1 MKFKN
6 NSNNYD
12 KYFVY
17 GINGVESILNSNK
30 CKISQIIVSDTF
42 NQHKMADSAL
52 ITKKF
57 KHKVIILNKNEFQN
71 KYQEYRTQGIIVFF
85 DYKVL
90 SHVPDSVNQ
99 NDNECH
105 VILDSIKDPQNLGQ
119 IIRTSECAGID
130 GIILPERR
138 SVSITSSVLQVSQG
152 SFCNINIIKS
162 KNIKYTIKELK
173 QNGYWIV
180 GIENSIDSKLW
191 YDFNLKGK
199 VGFVFGSEGEGIRPV
214 IQKYCDLMLTI
225 PMNGKINSLNI
236 SATVSAMLFERNRQ
250 ILKSK

>member
-30 CKISQIIVSDTF
+30 CKISQIIVNDTF

-85 DYKVL
+85 DYTVL

>member
-30 CKISQIIVSDTF
+30 CQVSQIIVSDTF
-42 NQHKMADSAL
+42 NQGKMSDGGL
-52 ITKKF
+52 IIKKF
-57 KHKVIILNKNEFQN
+57 KNKVIILNKNEFQN

-85 DYKVL
+85 DYEVF
-90 SHVPDSVNQ
+90 SHLPKSINEKK
-99 NDNECH
+99 NECH
-105 VILDSIKDPQNLGQ
+105 IILDSIKDPQNLGQ

-130 GIILPERR
+130 GIIVPERR
-138 SVSITSSVLQVSQG
+138 SVSITSSVFQVSQG
-152 SFCNINIIKS
+152 SFCNINIVKS

-180 GIENSIDSKLW
+180 GIENSIESKLW
-191 YDFNLKGK
+191 YDFDLKGK
-199 VGFVFGSEGEGIRPV
+199 IGFVFGSEGEGIRPV
-214 IQKYCDLMLTI
+214 IKKYCDLMLTI

>member
-1 MKFKN
+1 MKNKN

-17 GINGVESILNSNK
+17 GINGVESILNSNR
-30 CKISQIIVSDTF
+30 CQIIQIVISEAF
-42 NQHKMADSAL
+42 NRDKMADSSL
-52 ITKKF
+52 ITSKF
-57 KHKVIILNKNEFQN
+57 KHKVISLNKIEFQN

-85 DYKVL
+85 DYTVFN
-90 SHVPDSVNQ
+90 HVPDSINQ

-173 QNGYWIV
+173 DSGYWIV
-180 GIENSIDSKLW
+180 GIENSIESKLW
-191 YDFNLKGK
+191 YDFDLKGK
-199 VGFVFGSEGEGIRPV
+199 IGFVFGSEGEGIRPL

-225 PMNGKINSLNI
+225 PMNGTINSLNI

>member
-30 CKISQIIVSDTF
+30 CQVSQIIVSDTF
-42 NQHKMADSAL
+42 NQGKMSDGGL
-52 ITKKF
+52 IIKKF
-57 KHKVIILNKNEFQN
+57 KNKVIILNKNEFQN

-85 DYKVL
+85 DYEVF
-90 SHVPDSVNQ
+90 SHLPKSINEKK
-99 NDNECH
+99 NECH
-105 VILDSIKDPQNLGQ
+105 IILDSIKDPQNLGQ

-130 GIILPERR
+130 GIIVPERR
-138 SVSITSSVLQVSQG
+138 SVSITSSVFQVSQG
-152 SFCNINIIKS
+152 SFCNINIVKS

-180 GIENSIDSKLW
+180 GIENSIESKLW
-191 YDFNLKGK
+191 YDYDLKGK
-199 VGFVFGSEGEGIRPV
+199 IGFVFGSEGEGIRPV
-214 IQKYCDLMLTI
+214 IKKYCDLMLTI
-225 PMNGKINSLNI
+225 PVNGKINSLNI

>member
-1 MKFKN
+1 MKNKN
-6 NSNNYD
+6 NSNKYD

-17 GINGVESILNSNK
+17 GINGVESILNSKK
-30 CKISQIIVSDTF
+30 CQVSQIILSEVF
-42 NQHKMADSAL
+42 NHDKMADSSL
-52 ITKKF
+52 ITDKYKN
-57 KHKVIILNKNEFQN
+57 KVVSLSKLEFQN

-85 DYKVL
+85 DYEVF
-90 SHVPDSVNQ
+90 SHLPDSINE
-99 NDNECH
+99 NENECH
-105 VILDSIKDPQNLGQ
+105 LILDSIKDPQNLGQ

-152 SFCNINIIKS
+152 SFCNINIVKS

-180 GIENSIDSKLW
+180 GVENSIESKLW
-191 YDFNLKGK
+191 YDFDLKGK
-199 VGFVFGSEGEGIRPV
+199 IGFVFGSEGEGIRPV